1 MRTRALALSTVAA
14 MTAGALSVPTAGAV
28 SYPSAGS
35 VPIAQL
41 DITQVDG
48 GVAYVFATPELQSH
62 IETVTRQLHELRAKA
77 WDANLPFAGARLRDV
92 APDRTA
98 YINGISW
105 SRGLEHSAIQRAA
118 EENYDFD
125 HRRGDGGE
133 PWTVKSGAFF
143 AETSLLH
150 RWNAP
155 LLTGLLMAVLAAS
168 GISSFALTVP
178 ILAVRDIFTA
188 CLTQPT
194 TNLPRHRLE
203 ARRPAIIPST
213 RCRAP
218 QSASKDGTH
227 FPLRYRKPLWQARL

>member
-1 MRTRALALSTVAA
+1 MSVRTRALALSTVAA

-35 VPIAQL
+35 VPVAQL

-105 SRGLEHSAIQRAA
+105 SRGLEHSAMQRAA

-125 HRRGDGGE
+125 HRRGDGEE

-143 AETSLLH
+143 
-150 RWNAP
+150 
-155 LLTGLLMAVLAAS
+155 
-168 GISSFALTVP
+168 
-178 ILAVRDIFTA
+178 
-188 CLTQPT
+188 
-194 TNLPRHRLE
+194 
-203 ARRPAIIPST
+203 RRKPHYYT
-213 RCRAP
+213 
-218 QSASKDGTH
+218 DGTRH
-227 FPLRYRKPLWQARL
+227 C